1 MRDNHSGKGLIT
13 TEKMG
18 CGNETA
24 QMAISSYLDGEATGL
39 EKTLAEWHLAECR
52 ECNRMLNR
60 WSLNA
65 GLLRQSARDPEM
77 DRLAAAIAGQTRQ
90 WLWNDLLAAPTVA
103 APAPLQLA
111 RLSPASASARFR
123 PLKSSFVAAMM
134 VVITILG
141 ISLGTLLS
149 GPNFQSTPAV
159 ATIDREEFPAPASP
173 AVLEKATTNSNP
185 NSNSNP
191 RSNTN
196 PRPGSLLATVTPAAP
211 QPSLA
216 MLYSAASQT
225 MAPQQI
231 IGGTPPLLGYATPY
245 TAFTPGVGRSDSG
258 KGN

>member
-1 MRDNHSGKGLIT
+1 MRDNHYGKGLIT

-52 ECNRMLNR
+52 ECSRMLNR

-77 DRLAAAIAGQTRQ
+77 DRLTAALAGQTRQ
-90 WLWNDLLAAPTVA
+90 WLWNDLLAAPTA
-103 APAPLQLA
+103 APPAPLQLA
-111 RLSPASASARFR
+111 RLRPAPGLDAAPARFR

-141 ISLGTLLS
+141 ISLGTMLS
-149 GPNFQSTPAV
+149 GPNFQATPAV
-159 ATIDREEFPAPASP
+159 ATIDREQFPAATSP
-173 AVLEKATTNSNP
+173 VVLEKATTNSNP
-185 NSNSNP
+185 NSNNP
-191 RSNTN
+191 
-196 PRPGSLLATVTPAAP
+196 GLLLASVTPAAP

-216 MLYSAASQT
+216 MFYSAASQT
-225 MAPQQI
+225 MPPQL
-231 IGGTPPLLGYATPY
+231 IGGTPLLGYATPY
-245 TAFTPGVGRSDSG
+245 TAFTPGVGRSDGG

>member
-1 MRDNHSGKGLIT
+1 MKTMRDNHYGKGLIT

-52 ECNRMLNR
+52 ECSRMLNR

-90 WLWNDLLAAPTVA
+90 WLWNDLLAAPSAA
-103 APAPLQLA
+103 APAPLELA
-111 RLSPASASARFR
+111 RLRPAPRLDSARFR

-141 ISLGTLLS
+141 ISLGTMLS

-159 ATIDREEFPAPASP
+159 ATIDRAEYPVPPSP
-173 AVLEKATTNSNP
+173 LVLEKTTTNLNSNP
-185 NSNSNP
+185 NSNP
-191 RSNTN
+191 K
-196 PRPGSLLATVTPAAP
+196 PGSLLATVTPATP
-211 QPSLA
+211 PPSVA
-216 MLYSAASQT
+216 MFYSAASQT
-225 MAPQQI
+225 MAPQLV
-231 IGGTPPLLGYATPY
+231 GGTPLLGYATPY
-245 TAFTPGVGRSDSG
+245 TALTPGVGRGDGG

>member
-1 MRDNHSGKGLIT
+1 MRDNHYGKGILS

-52 ECNRMLNR
+52 ECGRMLNR

-65 GLLRQSARDPEM
+65 GLLRQSNRDAEVDM
-77 DRLAAAIAGQTRQ
+77 LAGAIAGQTRQ
-90 WLWNDLLAAPTVA
+90 WLWNDLLAAPAVA
-103 APAPLQLA
+103 TAAARPAPLQLA
-111 RLSPASASARFR
+111 HLRPAAVAPASARLR

-149 GPNFQSTPAV
+149 GPDFRPTPAA
-159 ATIDREEFPAPASP
+159 ATIDRGVFPIATSP
-173 AVLEKATTNSNP
+173 TAVDRPTSSSSSNTVLISATT
-185 NSNSNP
+185 
-191 RSNTN
+191 
-196 PRPGSLLATVTPAAP
+196 AAP

-216 MLYSAASQT
+216 LLYSAASQT
-225 MAPQQI
+225 RAPQLA
-231 IGGTPPLLGYATPY
+231 GSGTPLLGYATPY
-245 TAFTPGVGRSDSG
+245 TAFTPGVGRSEGGSG
-258 KGN
+258 N